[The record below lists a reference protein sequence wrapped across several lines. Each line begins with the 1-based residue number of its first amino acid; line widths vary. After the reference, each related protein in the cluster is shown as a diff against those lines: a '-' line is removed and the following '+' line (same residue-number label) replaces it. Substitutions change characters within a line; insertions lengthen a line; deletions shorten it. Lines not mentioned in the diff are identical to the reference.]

1 MISPQQVPKIDKS
14 SRQVQIGFKYSL
26 NYPFVASHPAA
37 AAQIFKY
44 LPEGLAQGLNIDE
57 GQVQMAELVP
67 YDTST
72 NAVSKSKSPSKRD
85 VNGADADAESADV
98 PTGGSTPKD
107 TSFSQTIAKI
117 YIPKD
122 QVVALKVQVSDRS
135 SALYTDQSDPNVKA
149 LMSLIDTNVPV
160 SGSYGMSGSGD
171 ASGGSSGGGNGG
183 SEDSDENDGDSD
195 DNRSLQG
202 AKGSLDQRTQVSMK
216 QSHASGKIA
225 GITLGTVGGAGM
237 LAAALFLTSL
247 FIKSKLKS
255 PAAFERDAPADMES
269 YHDDTSSVARRW
281 SHIRT
286 GQHQSSPDAAP
297 VAGPSAPGPSSGAG
311 NGQLKSL
318 SPGSSLKGSPEISPP
333 VVTEN
338 SLGWM

>member
-1 MISPQQVPKIDKS
+1 MIAPQEVPKIDKS

-37 AAQIFKY
+37 AAQIYKY
-44 LPEGLAQGLNIDE
+44 LPEGLAQGLNIDQ

-72 NAVSKSKSPSKRD
+72 NAISKSKSPSKRD
-85 VNGADADAESADV
+85 ANGADADAESEDV
-98 PTGGSTPKD
+98 PTGGSTPED
-107 TSFSQTIAKI
+107 TSFTQTIAKI

-122 QVVALKVQVSDRS
+122 QVVELRVQVSDRFS
-135 SALYTDQSDPNVKA
+135 SLYTDQSDPNVKA

-160 SGSYGMSGSGD
+160 SGSYGMNGSGD
-171 ASGGSSGGGNGG
+171 ASGGSSGGGN
-183 SEDSDENDGDSD
+183 EDSDENSGDSED
-195 DNRSLQG
+195 SRSLQG

-216 QSHASGKIA
+216 ESHASGKIA

-247 FIKSKLKS
+247 FIKSKLKG

-281 SHIRT
+281 SHIHT
-286 GQHQSSPDAAP
+286 GQHQSSPEAGAAP

-311 NGQLKSL
+311 SGQLKSL